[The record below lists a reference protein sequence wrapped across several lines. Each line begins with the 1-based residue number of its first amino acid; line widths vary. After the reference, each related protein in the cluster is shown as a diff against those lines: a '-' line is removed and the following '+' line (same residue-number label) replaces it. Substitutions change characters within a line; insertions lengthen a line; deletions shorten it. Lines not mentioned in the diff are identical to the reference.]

1 MVIAA
6 VGGLLLYFTRIIRL
20 PRINQIVI
28 LLALSVLLPPLSGDY
43 NLVHLYAGWLV
54 LALFAIEVEPGVIR
68 THVLPACFLL
78 LAIAFCPETYMFIG
92 QAHIAGSFK
101 ALALTLL
108 VVLLLIY
115 RLEEKRPQSAE
126 VNALG

>member
-1 MVIAA
+1 
-6 VGGLLLYFTRIIRL
+6 
-20 PRINQIVI
+20 
-28 LLALSVLLPPLSGDY
+28 
-43 NLVHLYAGWLV
+43 
-54 LALFAIEVEPGVIR
+54 
-68 THVLPACFLL
+68 
-78 LAIAFCPETYMFIG
+78 MFIG
-92 QAHIAGSFK
+92 QAHIARSFK

>member
-1 MVIAA
+1 
-6 VGGLLLYFTRIIRL
+6 
-20 PRINQIVI
+20 
-28 LLALSVLLPPLSGDY
+28 
-43 NLVHLYAGWLV
+43 
-54 LALFAIEVEPGVIR
+54 
-68 THVLPACFLL
+68 VLPSCFLL